1 MEKPE
6 IGSVWS
12 KIAFLAL
19 AGVITSKA
27 RVGVVVGGM
36 SVMAGIE
43 DIGDGIIVAPD
54 KTLVA
59 GMDGSVSA

>member
-1 MEKPE
+1 
-6 IGSVWS
+6 
-12 KIAFLAL
+12 
-19 AGVITSKA
+19 
-27 RVGVVVGGM
+27 M